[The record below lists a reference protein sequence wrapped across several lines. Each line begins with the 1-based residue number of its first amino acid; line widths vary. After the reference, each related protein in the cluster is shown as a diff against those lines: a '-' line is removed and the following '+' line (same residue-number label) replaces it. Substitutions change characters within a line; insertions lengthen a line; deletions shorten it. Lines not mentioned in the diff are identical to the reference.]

1 MAELVKFYV
10 ARNSKGYYLMSP
22 TSASGILVK
31 NALMTSRDSAVARLH
46 TYYKDGYVSEVV
58 AVELTPL
65 TDVQQKVL
73 DDMKE
78 CRLEG
83 TNPVEVITVFSQQI
97 QGGYSGYEIT
107 NTEFV
112 EVVKRFTFWI
122 DERRS

>member
-1 MAELVKFYV
+1 MKFYV
-10 ARNSKGYYLMSP
+10 ARDYEGNYLVSP
-22 TSASGILVK
+22 TTSSSLLIQQ
-31 NALMTSRDSAVARLH
+31 ALMVNKKTAVDRLDRY
-46 TYYKDGYVSEVV
+46 TRYQRGGYISVV
-58 AVELTPL
+58 TLVELIPL

-97 QGGYSGYEIT
+97 QGGYSGYDIT
-107 NTEFV
+107 NTEFI
-112 EVVKRFTFWI
+112 EVVKRFTLWI

>member
-10 ARNSKGYYLMSP
+10 AKDAEGFYLVSP
-22 TSASGILVK
+22 TTASGLLIQK
-31 NALMTSRDSAVARLH
+31 ALMVNKKTALDRLERYH
-46 TYYKDGYVSEVV
+46 RDGYVSEVV